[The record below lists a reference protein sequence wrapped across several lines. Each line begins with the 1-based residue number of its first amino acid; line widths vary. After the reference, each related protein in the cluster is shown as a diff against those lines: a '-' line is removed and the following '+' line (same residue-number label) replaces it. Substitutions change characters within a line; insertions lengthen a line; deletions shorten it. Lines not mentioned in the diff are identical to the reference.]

1 MTIPTT
7 RSEERCDLDMKDFNF
22 YYPVEVRYGD
32 LDPQGHVNNAKY
44 LTYFEHARSY
54 YRRQLGLFHEEQSF
68 LDIGVILADI
78 HITFKA
84 PIQWGRKLKVGVRTA
99 EMRNKS
105 MIVEQCIVDA
115 DTGELYATGEIVQVA
130 YDYHQG
136 KTIRIPDDWREKIS
150 SFEQISGQSR

>member
-1 MTIPTT
+1 M
-7 RSEERCDLDMKDFNF
+7 SDYKFF
-22 YYPVEVRYGD
+22 YPVEVRYGD

-44 LTYFEHARSY
+44 LTYFEHARTY
-54 YRRQLGLFHEEQSF
+54 YRRQLGLFSEEQSF

-84 PIQWGRKLKVGVRTA
+84 PIQWGRKLKVGVRTV

-105 MIVEQCIVDA
+105 LILEQCIVDA
-115 DTGELYATGEIVQVA
+115 ETGDVYATGEIVQVA

-136 KTIRIPDDWREKIS
+136 LTILIPDEWREKIS
-150 SFEQISGQSR
+150 SFENM